1 MCGIHASVSTTGFKA
16 PTDELKHLLCNRGP
30 DHLGEAKAQIRAD
43 DGAPY
48 YVSCTSTVL
57 ALRGGEVTAQPF
69 EDSTS
74 GCILCWNGEAWMIDY
89 DYDSVAG
96 NDGKFIFELLLN
108 AATSN
113 VLVSD
118 SNNAILRILRSISG
132 PFAFVF
138 LDNVHGCLYF
148 GRDCLGRRS
157 LLAHE
162 EADLSS
168 MEFSSCADPLISDWK
183 EVEANG
189 IYQLWLKTRVEHG
202 HENTSDISALD
213 QPLFTCQRHTWDI
226 LYDADNTYTKVC
238 NIGRLQLISLARLTK
253 SHSIQS

>member
-16 PTDELKHLLCNRGP
+16 PTDGLKQLLCNRGP

-43 DGAPY
+43 DGAQL

-57 ALRGGEVTAQPF
+57 ALRGGEVAAQPF
-69 EDSTS
+69 DDSAS

-89 DYDSVAG
+89 DYDAVVG
-96 NDGKFIFELLLN
+96 NDGKFVFELLLN

-113 VLVSD
+113 LSQSD

-138 LDNVHGCLYF
+138 LDKIHGCLYF

-157 LLAHE
+157 LLVSE
-162 EADLSS
+162 GVDLSS
-168 MEFSSCADPLISDWK
+168 MEFSSCADPLISNWK
-183 EVEANG
+183 EVEADG
-189 IYQLWLKTRVEHG
+189 IYQLWLTTPERDRCD
-202 HENTSDISALD
+202 NTSDISALSE
-213 QPLFTCQRHTWDI
+213 PLFACQRHTWNLI
-226 LYDADNTYTKVC
+226 HYPDNTHTKV
-238 NIGRLQLISLARLTK
+238 R
-253 SHSIQS
+253 